1 MVNVLIVG
9 AGRISSQ
16 YDEPQDAAVLTHAH
30 AIKRDKRFN
39 LLGFYDPDSVKAQQA
54 AEKWDAKSFSSL
66 KSVDHADVVVV
77 TSPDTFHLES
87 VREVLQLRPRLI
99 FLEKPIAATC
109 ADAKEIIALTK
120 DCPVLVNFSRRFCLE
135 FQALARQIES
145 QLFGAFQMGS
155 GYYGKGFVHNGSHM
169 LDLLKLL
176 IGNLKNVVQ
185 VGEIH
190 DFYPSDPTRTMQ
202 MQFCSGGTFFMQGL
216 SCAEY
221 THFELDLFFQK
232 ARIRIVNSGR
242 QIEIYRPKASDTY
255 KEYKYLE
262 LVEVIDAKIDHAM
275 VNAYSNIYD
284 VLAEG
289 KPLLASLDSVFDANL
304 YYG

>member
-1 MVNVLIVG
+1 M
-9 AGRISSQ
+9 
-16 YDEPQDAAVLTHAH
+16 
-30 AIKRDKRFN
+30 
-39 LLGFYDPDSVKAQQA
+39 
-54 AEKWDAKSFSSL
+54 
-66 KSVDHADVVVV
+66 
-77 TSPDTFHLES
+77 
-87 VREVLQLRPRLI
+87 
-99 FLEKPIAATC
+99 
-109 ADAKEIIALTK
+109 
-120 DCPVLVNFSRRFCLE
+120 
-135 FQALARQIES
+135 
-145 QLFGAFQMGS
+145 FGSFQMGS

-176 IGNLKNVVQ
+176 IGNVRNFVQ
-185 VGEIH
+185 VCETP
-190 DFYPSDPTRTMQ
+190 DFYPNDPTRTMQ
-202 MQFCSGGTFFMQGL
+202 LEFCSGGNFFMQGL

-262 LVEVIDAKIDHAM
+262 LVEVVDVKIDHAM

-289 KPLLASLDSVFDANL
+289 MPLFASLDSVFDANL